1 MSLEP
6 SISIIL
12 LLYLD
17 LLEVKYDCILSVTN
31 LSTGRGTQFGI
42 KLFKEVFSIKEGVK
56 KEKLLKWVSY
66 TWSGFSKIGLNL
78 AG

>member
-1 MSLEP
+1 MNWEIFSIKLISGNIDISLEP

-56 KEKLLKWVSY
+56 KEKLLK
-66 TWSGFSKIGLNL
+66 
-78 AG
+78 

>member
-31 LSTGRGTQFGI
+31 LSTRKGMQCEI
-42 KLFKEVFSIKEGVK
+42 KLFKEVFSVKGGVRN
-56 KEKLLKWVSY
+56 EKLLK
-66 TWSGFSKIGLNL
+66 
-78 AG
+78 